1 MLTASGVWSN
11 GIEGV
16 MIFRIDAERERGS
29 MRAILAAGIVAL
41 IASAAPANSQEA
53 KLLETFNDWAAHANS
68 GNGKKVC
75 FVVSQ
80 PKDSEPKNVKRGP
93 IFFYIS
99 MYPSENVP
107 NEVSVK
113 MGYPLR
119 PEVNAEVKIGEAAF
133 NLYTKDEGA
142 FVEEREVEN
151 KLVQAMKA
159 GAEMV
164 VQGRSTR
171 GTLTTDKYSLNGL
184 TAALE
189 RASGECS

>member
-1 MLTASGVWSN
+1 
-11 GIEGV
+11 
-16 MIFRIDAERERGS
+16 
-29 MRAILAAGIVAL
+29 MRATIAAGIVAL
-41 IASAAPANSQEA
+41 IISAAPANSQA
-53 KLLETFNDWAAHANS
+53 KLLETFNAWSAHANT
-68 GNGKKVC
+68 GGGKKVC

-80 PKDSEPKNVKRGP
+80 PRDSEPKNVKRGP

-119 PEVNAEVKIGEAAF
+119 SGVDAEVKIGGTTF
-133 NLYTKDEGA
+133 PLFTKDEGA
-142 FVEEREVEN
+142 FVEKRDDEN
-151 KLVQAMKA
+151 KLVAAMKA

-171 GTLTTDKYSLNGL
+171 GTLTTDKYSLSGISD
-184 TAALE
+184 AID
-189 RASGECS
+189 RARKECS